1 MELKTSRD
9 KVYSIVWA
17 DVASSG
23 VLYMQVQDSRLIAQ
37 IAEDFDGLEW
47 LERISEDQGDK
58 RFDGYSVLTGVD
70 RITPDVVNVTIRKGE
85 NNG

>member
-9 KVYSIVWA
+9 KIYPIVLA

-23 VLYMQVQDSRLIAQ
+23 VLYMHVQDSRPIAQ

-58 RFDGYSVLTGVD
+58 RFDGYGVLTGVT
-70 RITPDVVNVTIRKGE
+70 RITPDVVNITIKKAV
-85 NNG
+85 

>member
-9 KVYSIVWA
+9 KVYSVIWA

-23 VLYMQVQDSRLIAQ
+23 VLYMQVQDSRPIAQ

>member
-9 KVYSIVWA
+9 KIYPIVWA

-23 VLYMQVQDSRLIAQ
+23 VLYIQVKDSRPLAQ
-37 IAEDFDGLEW
+37 LAEDFDGLEW